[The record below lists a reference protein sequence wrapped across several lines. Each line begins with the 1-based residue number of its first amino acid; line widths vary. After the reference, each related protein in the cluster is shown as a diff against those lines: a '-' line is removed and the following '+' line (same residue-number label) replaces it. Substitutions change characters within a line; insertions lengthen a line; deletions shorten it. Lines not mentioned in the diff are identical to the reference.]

1 MHFKDIQIVQHAFA
15 GIRVAVVA
23 LVVNAV
29 VRMWKT
35 TVKDSLGVIL
45 FILAFLVVTLTQI
58 SPIIIILVSATT
70 GIVVTYRKAVN
81 R

>member
-1 MHFKDIQIVQHAFA
+1 
-15 GIRVAVVA
+15 
-23 LVVNAV
+23 
-29 VRMWKT
+29 
-35 TVKDSLGVIL
+35 L